1 MALPALLVA
10 AQLMA
15 AQGLSAPALPRLP
28 PITRQPQVVFVD
40 RNGEE
45 IGTRGGRYG
54 PPVDIDRLPAYVPAA
69 FVAIEDRRFWD
80 HGAVDPVGMA
90 RALLADIA
98 SGKAKE
104 GASTITQQL
113 ARNLF
118 LNDQRTVSRK
128 ATEIVYAL
136 ELEKA
141 YSKKQILGLYL
152 SRVYFGE
159 GAYGLEAASERYF
172 ARPARRLTVRQ
183 AAMLAALMK
192 SPTEYDPIEHPDRS
206 SERTALVLAA
216 MTATGAITPAQSAR
230 ALAETPHV
238 YHVAR
243 QDDAQY
249 FVDWADGQ
257 VNRLFPRITRDII
270 VRTTLDLPLEAETG
284 EAAQRI
290 VADYRGRGVQ
300 QAAVISLDPDGRV
313 RALIG
318 GTDYATA
325 PYDRAVLAH
334 RQPGSSWKPFV
345 YLTALEAGLTPD
357 TPEIDQ
363 PVTIDGWSPSDYE
376 PEFLGPITLQVAL
389 AKSINT
395 VAASVA
401 DQVGRDKVAATARS
415 LGIVSPIN
423 LDPAMALGTTA
434 VAPLEMA
441 EAYDALGNGGR
452 RVVAY
457 GVEEV
462 QEVGGPVI
470 WRHPAPV
477 TPQVVDNPY
486 LSELVGMMR
495 TVLTEGTGTAAAIPG
510 HDLAGKTGTTSDYKD
525 AWFCGFTGGLT
536 TVVWMGRDDDR
547 PMVKVVGGSA
557 PASLWREVMA
567 AGMRRFPTG
576 PIPEGPPPPLPASVV
591 AEAGT
596 APAMGAS
603 SANPPAAQPPATQ
616 TPATQT
622 PATQAPG
629 SPRPR

>member
-1 MALPALLVA
+1 MALPALLA
-10 AQLMA
+10 AFQILG
-15 AQGLSAPALPRLP
+15 AQGLDADLLAGPSLPQLPA
-28 PITRQPQVVFVD
+28 ITRQPQAVFLD
-40 RNGEE
+40 RNGEV
-45 IGTRGGRYG
+45 IGVRGGRYG
-54 PPVDIDRLPAYVPAA
+54 PPEEIDRLPAYVPAA

-90 RALLADIA
+90 RALFADIA
-98 SGKAKE
+98 SGRAKQ

-118 LNDQRTVSRK
+118 LTDQRTVSRK

-136 ELEKA
+136 ELERT

-159 GAYGLEAASERYF
+159 GAYGIEAAAQRYF

-206 SERTALVLAA
+206 AERTALVLDA
-216 MTATGAITPAQSAR
+216 MVENGAITPGQRAR

-257 VNRLFPRITRDII
+257 VNRLFPRLTRDII
-270 VRTTLDLPLEAETG
+270 VRTTLDLPLEATAG
-284 EAAQRI
+284 
-290 VADYRGRGVQ
+290 ADVRAMASAYHRAGVE
-300 QAAVISLDPDGRV
+300 QAAVVSLDPDGRV
-313 RALIG
+313 RAMIG
-318 GTDYATA
+318 GLDYATA
-325 PYDRAVLAH
+325 PYNRAVLAH

-345 YLTALEAGLTPD
+345 YLTALESGLTPD
-357 TPEIDQ
+357 TPEVDQ
-363 PVTIDGWSPSDYE
+363 PVTIDGWSPADYE

-395 VAASVA
+395 VAAAVA
-401 DQVGRDKVAATARS
+401 DQVGRDKVAAAAHS

-434 VAPLEMA
+434 VTPLEMA
-441 EAYDALGNGGR
+441 IAYDALGDGGH
-452 RVVAY
+452 RVEAF

-462 QEVGGPVI
+462 QETGGPVI

-477 TPQVVDNPY
+477 EPQVVQNPP

-495 TVLTEGTGTAAAIPG
+495 TVLTEGTGTGAAIPG

-547 PMVKVVGGSA
+547 PMVRVVGGSA
-557 PASLWREVMA
+557 PAGLWKEVMEEA
-567 AGMRRFPTG
+567 MRRLPTG
-576 PIPEGPPPPLPASVV
+576 PIPEGPPPPAPDLTVAATGPAG
-591 AEAGT
+591 AAAPPAGP
-596 APAMGAS
+596 APAPS
-603 SANPPAAQPPATQ
+603 PTPAAPP
-616 TPATQT
+616 
-622 PATQAPG
+622 
-629 SPRPR
+629 PR